1 LASFAVAA
9 SAADLPP
16 AGAMQAAFAAG
27 DFTTA
32 QSLADATLAASPN
45 DIPANLMES
54 TLALYRNDMRAAEG
68 YASGVIAIDPKN
80 AQALRNVALA
90 AGRRDDAD
98 GTNIDMN
105 GGYVRVPF
113 VVTDPLPLV
122 RVSVN
127 NHPALFFIDT
137 GAGNTTLD
145 PAFAAEAGVAL
156 SGATTGVFAGGQRA
170 RVTHGTADTL
180 SIGEVTLH
188 AVAVDSLPTRSLPFF
203 GERHADGVIGT
214 RTLAHFLATIDYAHG
229 ALFLRPRSVQGSQAF
244 ERRAGANAV
253 PMIYAGD
260 HFLFVRGRINAGPEG
275 WFNLETGLAGGGVMP
290 SRAAVT
296 DSQIVLD
303 TANAGT
309 GTAAAGAVDVV
320 PFTAAVTIGTRKV
333 DGVRGL
339 YTPGGDPYGIFPFPI
354 RGGVSHG
361 YFRKL
366 SLTLDFDAMKAIIQ

>member
-68 YASGVIAIDPKN
+68 YASGVIAVDPKN

-145 PAFAAEAGVAL
+145 PAFAAEAGV
-156 SGATTGVFAGGQRA
+156 TK
-170 RVTHGTADTL
+170 TADAFA
-180 SIGEVTLH
+180 IGDVTMH
-188 AVAVDSLPTRSLPFF
+188 AVTVDVKPTRSLTLFTD
-203 GERHADGVIGT
+203 RRTDGVIGT

-229 ALFLRPRSVQGSQAF
+229 ALFLRPRTVQGSRDF
-244 ERRAGANAV
+244 ERRTGANAI
-253 PMIYAGD
+253 PMILVGD
-260 HFLFVRGRINAGPEG
+260 HALFVRGRVNAGPEG
-275 WFNLETGLAGGGVMP
+275 WLSLNTGFTGAFTASVQLGSRKPIDGVPGLDPAAMPPSLAPFATTGLV
-290 SRAAVT
+290 
-296 DSQIVLD
+296 SQ
-303 TANAGT
+303 A
-309 GTAAAGAVDVV
+309 
-320 PFTAAVTIGTRKV
+320 
-333 DGVRGL
+333 
-339 YTPGGDPYGIFPFPI
+339 
-354 RGGVSHG
+354 

-366 SLTLDFDAMKAIIQ
+366 ALTLDFDAMKAIIQP